1 MEPAIID
8 TPEHWRSWLNSGL
21 SHVLGPLPWL
31 DDARKAS
38 DAAAG
43 EVWPDAGQAAA
54 GDLPGRELVDLSL
67 PEGPGMRPQPGAG
80 RALTAP
86 APPSEQGRA
95 MAPAADLGAAPQT
108 GPGAG
113 QDGLRADSAR
123 ATPAATP
130 ATAPATTPKATPVQ
144 RPLPSAAWPQAWKNA
159 WTKTGFARPFLW
171 TYEQLGEDLLGTPDP
186 ERREILQRLLGAL
199 NLGPV
204 HNFWPFS
211 EPDGQGALRLQ
222 PKIFFEGLTRL
233 APKCVIFLG
242 GQEIA
247 GITAPGV
254 PELFKLMSYQDTGVF
269 CVHFPDI
276 HELAANPALLQQ
288 MAGLFEQRLSR
299 FI

>member
-8 TPEHWRSWLNSGL
+8 TPERWRFWLSSGL

-31 DDARKAS
+31 DDARRLSSAVG
-38 DAAAG
+38 G
-43 EVWPDAGQAAA
+43 ELEPGAGQAAA
-54 GDLPGRELVDLSL
+54 ADLPGGELGDVPL
-67 PEGPGMRPQPGAG
+67 PEGQRAGPEPDTG
-80 RALTAP
+80 RALTTP
-86 APPSEQGRA
+86 APQP
-95 MAPAADLGAAPQT
+95 
-108 GPGAG
+108 GPGLALARGARPGPEKPAG
-113 QDGLRADSAR
+113 LEAGRDAARAKDAR
-123 ATPAATP
+123 ATPPAAP
-130 ATAPATTPKATPVQ
+130 QAAPAQ

-186 ERREILQRLLGAL
+186 ERRETLQRLLGAL